1 MSKKVMKLVCRHAGW
16 MQCKVCGHERQATI
30 IEKNGSAPTD
40 AERNG
45 PSAKLLAN
53 GASKKGPQVFAMS
66 IAMPGGR
73 CPFASLVCS
82 RLCYAGVGKFP
93 LNAARY
99 EANYRATA
107 EPDFV
112 ERACGEIEGLARRNV
127 GGRIAVCLHEKG
139 EFYSLEYLRQW
150 GRIIQEVR
158 SFPNVVFF
166 VYTRSWISEVF
177 RKELDLIAAQ
187 NSYVRINLSTDR
199 EMNEK
204 YGVPHR
210 VGDGM
215 IVHLAETD
223 GDLPPAGVDIILRNL
238 RVRDHKPMERIGDT
252 LVCPNESGLYVAKEH
267 ELPVVKDGRTVRIRC
282 QDCRLCIDRGL
293 GQWEQVKAGY
303 LKKLAED
310 DRLLVWDPA
319 LKKCLSGQ
327 DIESICANGNGVQI
341 SLSRTALAEK

>member
-1 MSKKVMKLVCRHAGW
+1 MSKEVMKLVCRHTGW
-16 MQCKVCGHERQATI
+16 MQCKVCGHERQSTI

-45 PSAKLLAN
+45 RPARLLCN
-53 GASKKGPQVFAMS
+53 GSSKKGPNTWALS

-73 CPFASLVCS
+73 CPFASPICS
-82 RLCYAGVGKFP
+82 KLCYAEVGQFP
-93 LNAARY
+93 LHTARY
-99 EANYRATA
+99 QNNYQATA

-112 ERACGEIEGLARRNV
+112 GRACKEIKEQAWKNAK
-127 GGRIAVCLHEKG
+127 GRIAVCAHEKG

-150 GRIIQEVR
+150 GRIIQEIR

-166 VYTRSWISEVF
+166 VYTRSWISEAF

-187 NSYVRINLSTDR
+187 NSNVRINLSTDR

-223 GDLPPAGVDIILRNL
+223 GDLPPAGVDIVLRNL

-252 LVCPNESGLYVAKEH
+252 LVCPNESGLYISKERG
-267 ELPVVKDGRTVRIRC
+267 LPIIKGGKTIRIRC
-282 QDCRLCIDRGL
+282 QDCRLCVDRSFD
-293 GQWEQVKAGY
+293 QWEQVKSYYSDTPGM
-303 LKKLAED
+303 
-310 DRLLVWDPA
+310 VV
-319 LKKCLSGQ
+319 G
-327 DIESICANGNGVQI
+327 IGNKV
-341 SLSRTALAEK
+341 A